1 MRRTWTLEKAMG
13 KVVVDNSI
21 SLDGFVTA
29 PGADLEH
36 GLGVGGRKG
45 MRTQGRLPG
54 KDASTCPSRRPR
66 TAVQA

>member
-1 MRRTWTLEKAMG
+1 MRRTWTLEEAMG
-13 KVVVDNSI
+13 KVAMDISI

-29 PGADLEH
+29 PGTDLEH

-45 MRTQGRLPG
+45 MRTQGRLAG
-54 KDASTCPSRRPR
+54 KDASTRPSRRPR